1 MNIKYI
7 AFVLF
12 NQIVIYFIA
21 SLFKNNTS
29 VPENYRKRF
38 IFIFVGL
45 CNLINLLIVDGYR
58 HNFVAPQ
65 FTSTFVDIL

>member
-1 MNIKYI
+1 MNNEYIK
-7 AFVLF
+7 FVLF
-12 NQIVIYFIA
+12 NHILIYLIA

-38 IFIFVGL
+38 IFILVGL

-58 HNFVAPQ
+58 LNFVAPQ